1 MCNVWN
7 ACTPILASVAF
18 SVLKLKFGDISLSN
32 HEYSPGGQRI
42 EQNQLKIFM
51 QVGVN
56 SEC

>member
-1 MCNVWN
+1 MSN

-18 SVLKLKFGDISLSN
+18 SVLKLKFGDVSLSN